1 VRDHETVRA
10 IAGSWA
16 EAAQGD
22 GAVFAIFYERHAD
35 RVFAHCFS
43 RVGSRIDA
51 EDLTAQVF
59 EIAWRRRADV
69 RVDESADILPW
80 LLATANNLVAGYH
93 RTTARRWGLIRRLPS
108 IESEP
113 DHATTLSDRD
123 ELDRELA
130 LAMTVLQALR
140 PADREVIEL
149 CVMHGLS
156 PTAAA
161 IAAGTSASTMRTRLA
176 RALARA
182 RGKYSSATLRADRV
196 VGTKVNE

>member
-1 VRDHETVRA
+1 MGA
-10 IAGSWA
+10 IVGRWG

-22 GAVFAIFYERHAD
+22 GAVFAMFYERHAN
-35 RVFAHCFS
+35 RVFAHCFA
-43 RVGSRIDA
+43 RVGSRVDA

-80 LLATANNLVAGYH
+80 LLATANNLVAGHH
-93 RTTARRWGLIRRLPS
+93 RAVTRMWGLIKRLPS
-108 IESEP
+108 VESEP
-113 DHATTLSDRD
+113 DHAAAFADRD

-130 LAMTVLQALR
+130 LAMTVLHALR
-140 PADREVIEL
+140 PTDREVIEL

-161 IAAGTSASTMRTRLA
+161 IATGTSASTMRTRLA

-182 RGKYSSATLRADRV
+182 RGEYRSETLRADGV

>member
-1 VRDHETVRA
+1 MTT
-10 IAGSWA
+10 IADSWV
-16 EAAQGD
+16 EAVQGD
-22 GAVFAIFYERHAD
+22 GPAFALFYERHAD

-43 RVGSRIDA
+43 RLGFRIDA

-80 LLATANNLVAGYH
+80 LLATANNLIAGHH
-93 RTTARRWGLIRRLPS
+93 RAAARRWGLIRRLPP
-108 IESEP
+108 IEREP
-113 DHATTLSDRD
+113 DHAATLADRD

-130 LAMTVLQALR
+130 LAKTVLQALR

-161 IAAGTSASTMRTRLA
+161 MATGTSPSTMRTRLA

-182 RGKYSSATLRADRV
+182 RAKYRSETSRADGV
-196 VGTKVNE
+196 VGTKVDE